1 MTKRADEFL
10 AEAAATFKERNAV
23 YGDNWQQVGDALQAL
38 FPKGIGLVC
47 AEDWNRMH
55 ILMLVIVKLTRYANN
70 WNEGGHA
77 DSIHDAMVYCG
88 MLQAIDAGINE
99 KLKRAEEALN
109 KVEAEEMA
117 EAVRDGRISPATARE
132 KMQHLFCDTCDRKET
147 CATTMRCQQK
157 SRMTG
162 IWHVD

>member
-23 YGDNWQQVGDALQAL
+23 YGDNWKQVGDALHAL

-55 ILMLVIVKLTRYANN
+55 ILMLAIVKLTRYANN

-88 MLQAIDAGINE
+88 MLESIDAGINE
-99 KLKRAEEALN
+99 KLKRAEEAIKKVDVGVITPEEARDKLN
-109 KVEAEEMA
+109 EYFRHCK
-117 EAVRDGRISPATARE
+117 
-132 KMQHLFCDTCDRKET
+132 TCDRDAT
-147 CATTMRCQQK
+147 CFRTRVCQQGI
-157 SRMTG
+157 RITG
-162 IWHVD
+162 R